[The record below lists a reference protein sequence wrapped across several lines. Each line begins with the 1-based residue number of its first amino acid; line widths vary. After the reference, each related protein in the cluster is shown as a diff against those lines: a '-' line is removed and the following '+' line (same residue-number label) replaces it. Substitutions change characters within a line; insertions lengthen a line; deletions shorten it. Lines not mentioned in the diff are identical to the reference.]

1 LDLCLYLLLAKVS
14 VYIVEVLAT
23 DYLVVCA
30 TPISSGRPTKFVKN
44 NVATAFF
51 AVHLG
56 KLPTALLLS

>member
-1 LDLCLYLLLAKVS
+1 MYLLLAKVS

-30 TPISSGRPTKFVKN
+30 TPISSGRPTRSAKN
-44 NVATAFF
+44 NAATAFF

-56 KLPTALLLS
+56 KLPAALWLS